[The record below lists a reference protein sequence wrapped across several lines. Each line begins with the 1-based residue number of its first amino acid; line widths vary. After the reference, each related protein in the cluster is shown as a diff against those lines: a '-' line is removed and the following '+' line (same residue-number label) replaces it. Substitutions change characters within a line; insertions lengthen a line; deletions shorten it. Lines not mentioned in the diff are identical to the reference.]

1 MKICIPTVT
10 NNGIDSKISGHFGSS
25 PYFVVYNTADSA
37 LEVTQNSLK
46 EHIHGV
52 NCPGTVFSEKDI
64 DCVICNG
71 IGGSALDN
79 FINAGIKVYKAEGN
93 TIAEALANFEN
104 KVSVEIAHDSP
115 YVHRK
120 PH

>member
-46 EHIHGV
+46 EHI
-52 NCPGTVFSEKDI
+52 
-64 DCVICNG
+64 
-71 IGGSALDN
+71 
-79 FINAGIKVYKAEGN
+79 
-93 TIAEALANFEN
+93 
-104 KVSVEIAHDSP
+104 
-115 YVHRK
+115 
-120 PH
+120 